1 MGLARD
7 LVDLEAQ
14 LRAVPGLDIFASTR
28 ELETNPQFQAVLKA
42 FTSVPRSESN
52 VLALCLRALRIQHEE
67 LRPQLLDAELV
78 ATIPADSPGIARPT
92 ERVVRE
98 MLSTATQEVIVLG
111 YEFTS
116 QEMVQVLADASKGG
130 VEIIMILDRARGAVD
145 RILDNWPKGSP
156 VPVLYK
162 DRERPDAGPYASM
175 HAKCILVDGKNLL
188 ITSANFTFHG
198 MRENIEIGVRVAGW
212 PAFEARK
219 VFSYLVQNGLVV
231 KCN

>member
-1 MGLARD
+1 MGLPRD

-14 LRAVPGLDIFASTR
+14 LRAVPGLDIFASKR
-28 ELETNPQFQAVLKA
+28 ELETNPQIQAVLKA
-42 FTSVPRSESN
+42 FSSVPRSELN
-52 VLALCLRALRIQHEE
+52 TLALCLQALRIQHEE

-98 MLSTATQEVIVLG
+98 MLSTSTREVIILG

-116 QEMVQVLADASKGG
+116 QEMVDVLADASKRG
-130 VEIIMILDRARGAVD
+130 VEIIMILDRTRGAVE

-156 VPVLYK
+156 APFLYK
-162 DRERPDAGPYASM
+162 DKERPGAGPYASM
-175 HAKCILVDGKNLL
+175 HAKCLLVDGKNLL
-188 ITSANFTFHG
+188 ITSANFTLHG
-198 MRENIEIGVRVAGW
+198 MRENIEIGVRLAGW
-212 PAFEARK
+212 PAIEARK
-219 VFSYLVQNGLVV
+219 VFSYLVQNGLVA